1 MSKDRL
7 SIHQDSGGQFIQE
20 AFTIMRDGGTI
31 AQSGLVGITNSGYPE
46 GGQPIIP
53 QTLFN
58 TQAARE
64 SHIRFSSAP
73 SGILNRNVQ
82 SSIQILGNGNTR
94 SSGIQIT
101 YYPDCDNTVVEPC
114 SGDDC
119 DDGNNPVYTRY
130 TLLKCDTTDQ
140 YVYVYD
146 PLGVSPFVDQVVSYE
161 LTDGSTG
168 CGTVNS
174 YTQTS
179 NQDSSRIVSNFGYN
193 GCNPCKGGPPPQL
206 QIYRV
211 SPCVGGNDI
220 YVKNSAGFD
229 ITGDP
234 VIKYTLNGVLQCG
247 TLDTS
252 SATAGSSDIL
262 VEGIVTD
269 CNDSVCLPPDPSSRF
284 YEIYECG
291 TPSSNSFIFEETNSY
306 IFTPATVITM
316 KNDDRCWI
324 ILSEVSSQPV
334 DFSDEVEEIFDN
346 CSDSDPSTL
355 SCLDERYS
363 RYYNVRLCPD
373 QGGTDQ
379 TLVVGHFDHKIG
391 FHDVPDTVV
400 VYFDENWGDILGL
413 PVPAEYCCEH
423 TGNFIDP
430 GDPISSA
437 YIIKDRQENGDLFS
451 ECDCSDGTYQYAR
464 LDFYRCENGSFSGDV
479 DTIVVRSDDPLYK
492 LWWQY
497 SDWDVYTYTIN
508 GTEYCGE
515 LSTKTS
521 SDSTEYSTYNGAT
534 NTLTAFLG
542 NAGTETT
549 CVICEGNQPNDPLVV
564 LQVKTYNNAFVDSV
578 YDSNGDCISG
588 GCVGLD
594 CNDVCS
600 FSTQFIRCLSSC
612 SSTKS
617 VGEYVGWTYDV
628 GGSYKV
634 SEIIQIL
641 GTDSNQSTVGI
652 VTTCNPT
659 VPGSVLYCA
668 NCQPDIGGDGD
679 SGGPF
684 GSSSEDIRYG
694 SQAGDSSGSSESKAK
709 PNAVG
714 QDLVVSDFSLV
725 RPSGT
730 EGFEFGHLS
739 FTERGYVGVGL
750 TKANKSRLFIPN
762 APLTVNYAA
771 YQHRDSGTISMR
783 AQSSAPNNNG
793 NYGKVYVKPFTSLGG
808 SQALFFKDDAGVET
822 NLLTVADIGCCE
834 IINNYKGPSGM
845 VYGDTN
851 FNTYAGWNT
860 PKARGLTTGIEKNT
874 FYGQAAGFDLVAQDS
889 SVKNTL
895 IGFSTGSGAV
905 LSSGMTVVGSDSFV
919 NYATAKNSVII
930 GHNNVKSAAF
940 VPAEDVSSPM
950 SGIIIG
956 TNLYVNSDPPTGILA
971 IGHGFTPVVTGQ
983 LTGDASERSFAVDD
997 ATFIVSTGTS
1007 YELSINQNR
1016 PYTNFNTV
1024 FTSVDKNS
1032 TGTNVR
1038 DAFQF
1043 DVSNSDGY
1051 TVTLLEMYSLAN
1063 ERSNTPNYAD
1073 QGFMWTE
1080 MNTDFRLKGAIR
1092 FQDGTSLSGVPDWA
1106 AFEDFSTSGVGI
1118 TTYGDYRWF
1127 TLDFTELQL
1136 AQAVSNNVRTDN
1148 TFVAVQ
1154 LDGTSSTNVGKMSL
1168 QGLADYVSDAF
1179 TNISENCNVILTDPE
1194 NAVDLNATANS
1205 ESVFI
1210 GCEVGTRASG
1220 WKNSVIIGNEA
1231 GWEATTPNPTLSTST
1246 AAVFLGYRAGYDSDN
1261 TDNTIFIGTAA
1272 GRDADA
1278 ASDSIFV
1285 GASAGL
1291 GSSYSDSIGIGQNS
1305 LRGAGVGEGN
1315 IEIVANLLDSQR
1327 LFHNAGDVDN
1337 RLNIQNIIAG
1347 DTSARFLSIGDARL
1361 SPEAPLEARRDSTIH
1376 STTNNSYIQSWH
1388 HDDTVVGAV
1397 ESDGSLSGFVI
1408 EGVLTQTLAAPSNTA
1423 LSTTANLEIY
1433 YNGSTTSQI
1442 TTITNRDPGFNAGIG
1457 AYILAIRIGGEYR
1470 PMNATCC
1477 GAGGIP

>member
-7 SIHQDSGGQFIQE
+7 SIHQDNGEPQNKE
-20 AFTIMRDGGTI
+20 AFTIMRDGGSI
-31 AQSGLVGITNSGYPE
+31 SQSGLVGITNSGYLE
-46 GGQPIIP
+46 GDQPILPETI
-53 QTLFN
+53 FN
-58 TQAARE
+58 VQSSRQ
-64 SHIRFSSAP
+64 SHIRFSSGP
-73 SGILNRNVQ
+73 SGVYNPDVE
-82 SSIQILGNGNTR
+82 SSIQILGNGNTL
-94 SSGIQIT
+94 SSGIKIT
-101 YYPDCDNTVVEPC
+101 YYPDCDSTTVNPC
-114 SGDDC
+114 VGDC
-119 DDGNNPVYTRY
+119 DSPQPPVFKKY
-130 TLLKCDTTDQ
+130 TLIKCDNNGES
-140 YVYVYD
+140 VFVYD
-146 PLGVSPFVDQVVSYE
+146 PLGLNPSVNDVVSY
-161 LTDGSTG
+161 TDANGSDG
-168 CGTVNS
+168 CGTVN
-174 YTQTS
+174 TS
-179 NQDSSRIVSNFGYN
+179 SFSSSTDNSQINQNFGAD
-193 GCNPCKGGPPPQL
+193 GCSVCEGLEPPLPLVYSATICGTSDQILLSNPKNFDLTGGP
-206 QIYRV
+206 V
-211 SPCVGGNDI
+211 
-220 YVKNSAGFD
+220 VKFLLE
-229 ITGDP
+229 GDL
-234 VIKYTLNGVLQCG
+234 KC
-247 TLDTS
+247 
-252 SATAGSSDIL
+252 
-262 VEGIVTD
+262 
-269 CNDSVCLPPDPSSRF
+269 
-284 YEIYECG
+284 
-291 TPSSNSFIFEETNSY
+291 
-306 IFTPATVITM
+306 ATVS
-316 KNDDRCWI
+316 DVAVFGF
-324 ILSEVSSQPV
+324 SQSSI
-334 DFSDEVEEIFDN
+334 DGIASGG
-346 CSDSDPSTL
+346 CSDSDCVPPEPPTRKWLVELCDNPGTFEVIEDDSGNLYQNGNVVSYTVSEVRTCVTIQNETTNAVDVTATL
-355 SCLDERYS
+355 S
-363 RYYNVRLCPD
+363 
-373 QGGTDQ
+373 
-379 TLVVGHFDHKIG
+379 
-391 FHDVPDTVV
+391 
-400 VYFDENWGDILGL
+400 
-413 PVPAEYCCEH
+413 
-423 TGNFIDP
+423 
-430 GDPISSA
+430 
-437 YIIKDRQENGDLFS
+437 
-451 ECDCSDGTYQYAR
+451 
-464 LDFYRCENGSFSGDV
+464 
-479 DTIVVRSDDPLYK
+479 
-492 LWWQY
+492 
-497 SDWDVYTYTIN
+497 
-508 GTEYCGE
+508 
-515 LSTKTS
+515 
-521 SDSTEYSTYNGAT
+521 
-534 NTLTAFLG
+534 
-542 NAGTETT
+542 
-549 CVICEGNQPNDPLVV
+549 
-564 LQVKTYNNAFVDSV
+564 SV
-578 YDSNGDCISG
+578 YPN
-588 GCVGLD
+588 GCVQ
-594 CNDVCS
+594 CN
-600 FSTQFIRCLSSC
+600 
-612 SSTKS
+612 
-617 VGEYVGWTYDV
+617 
-628 GGSYKV
+628 
-634 SEIIQIL
+634 
-641 GTDSNQSTVGI
+641 
-652 VTTCNPT
+652 
-659 VPGSVLYCA
+659 
-668 NCQPDIGGDGD
+668 
-679 SGGPF
+679 
-684 GSSSEDIRYG
+684 
-694 SQAGDSSGSSESKAK
+694 AGDSSLVEAFICRFCDENLPNTPFGWLEIGPIFNPLLDGQIAIDDVVKVNITDTTLDLSQYGLTVPGIHCMTVKQQMSDSNYLGGYDIISEHNDCASCESGSGSGFIEIRLRRCDGSRPIDVVTIPSSQTPPTPDPNISWSYTISGTDYCGTVLSVEYNKTEIANTSLNQSYSNCTACLGSSNSEEIMRVVFSEGGPADAVYDSEGNCLGGACGGEDCGDYCEFYLAYISTGPCDPTLFEVGDFIEVDWHDTPAPVNATIGKITALDVQDETSEGEVVENPNCTIDVSNVPGNILFCHNCDTLPLGNGNGGFLMLPPENNEEQIYGSSSQGGGTASDSKAT
-709 PNAVG
+709 PNVG
-714 QDLVVSDFSLV
+714 GSDLVVADFSLV

-750 TKANKSRLFIPN
+750 TKANKSRLFTPN

-822 NLLTVADIGCCE
+822 NLLTVADIDCCE

-930 GHNNVKSAAF
+930 GHNNVKSTAF

-997 ATFIVSTGTS
+997 ATFIVSTGSS
-1007 YELSINQNR
+1007 YELRINQNQ

-1051 TVTLLEMYSLAN
+1051 TVTLLEMKSIGSN
-1063 ERSNTPNYAD
+1063 RSNTPTYAD
-1073 QGFMWTE
+1073 QGFMWTQI
-1080 MNTDFRLKGAIR
+1080 NTDLRLKGAIR

-1168 QGLADYVSDAF
+1168 QGLADYVSDSF

-1315 IEIVANLLDSQR
+1315 IEIVANLLDNQR
-1327 LFHNAGDVDN
+1327 LFHNAGNVDN

-1388 HDDTVVGAV
+1388 HDDAVVGAV

-1433 YNGSTTSQI
+1433 YNGSTTSQT